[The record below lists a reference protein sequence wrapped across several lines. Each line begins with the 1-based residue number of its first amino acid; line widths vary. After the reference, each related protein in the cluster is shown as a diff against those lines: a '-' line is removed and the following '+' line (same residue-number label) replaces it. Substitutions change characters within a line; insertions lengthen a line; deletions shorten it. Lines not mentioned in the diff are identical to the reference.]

1 MPVPPRAAWIA
12 VLLSSA
18 ALSIITHAQSPKW
31 VVAWSTSQETVAS
44 TTISNRTIRML
55 ARVSIARTKVRIRLD
70 NTFNTAPVTIGAAWI
85 GRQLT
90 KRSGDQSSHAAT
102 LVAGSNTQLFFNG
115 SSSVVIPAGGSVRSD
130 DRSMTVISHEDLAVS
145 LWVPDTGAH
154 PAAHTSAQVR
164 SFMTT
169 NGAGDVASAESKTAF
184 TTETTSTF
192 WLKSIETLTA
202 TAPGAIVA
210 FGDSITD
217 GTCSSLEAHDRWEDW
232 LSARLDATFGAT
244 AKAVVNEGIGGN
256 TLTPLRSNPGSDRL
270 ERDVFSHAAASDVLL
285 FLGTND
291 IARGATA
298 AQVIAAMQDTIGRVR
313 ARGLRIFGVTILPRA
328 DVPPAGSWSSAK
340 TEIRQNVNSW
350 IRTSGTFDGVIDF
363 DAAVRDATNHDVL
376 SRPFNCSDDIHPTPR
391 GYYQMGNAVNLTP
404 LR

>member
-1 MPVPPRAAWIA
+1 MPVSPRTVAIA
-12 VLLSSA
+12 ILLSSA

-31 VVAWSTSQETVAS
+31 VVSWSTSQETVA
-44 TTISNRTIRML
+44 TNTISNRTIRML
-55 ARVSIARTKVRIRLD
+55 ARVSIAGTKVRIRLD
-70 NTFNTAPVTIGAAWI
+70 NTFNTVPVTIGSAWI

-90 KRSGDQSSHAAT
+90 KRSGDQASHGAT
-102 LVAGSNTQLFFNG
+102 LVAGSNSQLFFNG
-115 SSSVVIPAGGSVRSD
+115 ASSVVIPAGGSVRSD
-130 DRSMTVISHEDLAVS
+130 SRTMTLIAHEDLAVS
-145 LWVPDTGAH
+145 LYVPDTGAH

-164 SFMTT
+164 SFMTA
-169 NGAGDVASAESKTAF
+169 NAAGDVAAAESKTAF

-217 GTCSSLEAHDRWEDW
+217 GTCSSMEGHDRWEDW
-232 LSARLDATFGAT
+232 LSSRLDAAFGAT

-256 TLTPLRSNPGSDRL
+256 TLTALRPNPGTDRL
-270 ERDVFSHAAASDVLL
+270 ERDVLSHAGATDVLL

-291 IARGATA
+291 ISRGATA
-298 AQVIAAMQDTIGRVR
+298 AQLIAAMQDTIGRVR

-328 DVPPAGSWSSAK
+328 DVPPAGSWTAAK
-340 TEIRQNVNSW
+340 TEIRGSVNSW

-363 DAAVRDATNHDVL
+363 DAAVRDATNHVVL
-376 SRPFNCSDDIHPTPR
+376 SRPFNCNDDLHPTPR
-391 GYYQMGNAVNLTP
+391 GYYQMANAINLTP